1 MRSIA
6 LAALLTLV
14 VVAPAQAA
22 TATFR
27 CALNVDMRVS
37 YSADNAKVTV
47 QVQGRSFV
55 LPRDT
60 TGSGERYNDGQTV
73 FWEHQGEALFDT
85 PGLSLSNCKLMG
97 PQ

>member
-1 MRSIA
+1 MRLIAFAVLLA
-6 LAALLTLV
+6 LAAAV
-14 VVAPAQAA
+14 PAQAS

-27 CALNVDMRVS
+27 CALNVDMRAS
-37 YSADNAKVTV
+37 YSSDGAKVTV

-55 LPRDT
+55 LPVDKS
-60 TGSGERYNDGQTV
+60 GSGERYSDGQTV

-85 PGLSLSNCKLMG
+85 PGLSLSNCKLIG